1 MMRARLGDL
10 NQGLALLAV
19 GAAGALMAQ
28 EIGIPAGMIVG
39 ALLSSGLYR
48 LAGGEPGLWRGRYGL
63 VGQLLLGTC
72 IGATFAP
79 GQGDLGPDVLAPLK
93 AALLPM
99 VALIAV
105 IVGVGLG
112 LGWALGHF
120 TALDAST
127 ALISSTPGG
136 LPAMAAI
143 AEETEADATVVA
155 AVHFARLTT
164 VLVTTP
170 LLVPLLTT
178 APAGEVAA
186 APLAGIEAVG
196 PWGTV
201 VTLACGLVGG
211 GLALWGGM
219 PSGGLI
225 GSLLAAGGANLLGA
239 GLGPLD
245 GAFRSAAMLLIGT
258 AVGAQMSRE
267 SLQLLRQVALPVTV
281 FIVVIVSVGLLLGWC
296 LSQVTPLDL
305 PTALLSSVPGGASTM
320 TAVAHDLGGDTRLV
334 AALHLMRQL
343 VVFILVPAA
352 LSRQLR
358 GKHRGPVAL
367 QGPVGKI

>member
-1 MMRARLGDL
+1 MMRAKLGDL
-10 NQGLALLAV
+10 NRGLALLAV

-28 EIGIPAGMIVG
+28 EIGVPAGMIVG

-72 IGATFAP
+72 IGATF
-79 GQGDLGPDVLAPLK
+79 GPDVLAPLK

-201 VTLACGLVGG
+201 VALACGLIGG

-320 TAVAHDLGGDTRLV
+320 TAVAHDLGGDMRLV

-358 GKHRGPVAL
+358 GKHQGPVAL